1 MYGVRLFGIQRL
13 IQVGCFFIPNHEN
26 SLLWVTVHL
35 RGALLLWVTQR
46 DRAVDFGHRMLET
59 RKCFPNGIS
68 PKPSL
73 KPPPLLKPPPT
84 SSDPR
89 SEIWLDFQ
97 KSGPETKI
105 WGHLAQNAMQNPI
118 FSPAA
123 LYSACLKAFPPCIEC

>member
-1 MYGVRLFGIQRL
+1 MLVSNQHVTNELEHVTHIFIVNFVLFKQS
-13 IQVGCFFIPNHEN
+13 QTESKTP
-26 SLLWVTVHL
+26 
-35 RGALLLWVTQR
+35 
-46 DRAVDFGHRMLET
+46 
-59 RKCFPNGIS
+59 
-68 PKPSL
+68 PSS
-73 KPPPLLKPPPT
+73 KTPPT

>member
-1 MYGVRLFGIQRL
+1 MEQLDL
-13 IQVGCFFIPNHEN
+13 ILNQIYLVNLEVYRPSMSVLNSRGSIEN
-26 SLLWVTVHL
+26 VFLHYKTTLLSIV
-35 RGALLLWVTQR
+35 
-46 DRAVDFGHRMLET
+46 FS
-59 RKCFPNGIS
+59 IS

-73 KPPPLLKPPPT
+73 NPPPPT
-84 SSDPR
+84 SSEPR